1 MSLTS
6 YRDKLLKNLLEFSF
20 PFTYG
25 LETGLKLMVGFYA
38 VVTKTGKNPCLAHFS
53 YFTFYKSP

>member
-1 MSLTS
+1 
-6 YRDKLLKNLLEFSF
+6 LKNLLEFSF